1 MRTRSDSRGV
11 SGRRGSR
18 QFRGP
23 PSTQFVVVADRD
35 AVVLKVLNA
44 PKLDDFAELLAR
56 ARKSARESGMRRSDV
71 AAAIKK
77 VRRER

>member
-1 MRTRSDSRGV
+1 MPLDSEFYFRNSSS
-11 SGRRGSR
+11 SGAGSV
-18 QFRGP
+18 
-23 PSTQFVVVADRD
+23 QFVVVADRD

-44 PKLDDFAELLAR
+44 PKLDDFAELLAH

-71 AAAIKK
+71 TAAIKK